1 MPPVRVAVRSLAFTL
16 LAAAAAPACS
26 ATGAQPAEHVGTA
39 RSAPARPQQSARK
52 VKLAVIGTSDLHG
65 HIDMLP
71 ALAGHLANLRASG
84 EVDATLLVDGGD
96 LFQGTLESNPNEG
109 AAVIAAYNQI
119 GYAASAIG
127 NHEFD
132 FGPEGE
138 RAVPGPGDDPR
149 GALKARAATAH
160 FPFLAANVIDSAT
173 GKPVAWPH
181 FAPSAM
187 VERAGVRIGI
197 IGISTESTP
206 HTTMASNFA
215 GLSIAPL
222 AATIAGEAAR
232 LRGRGAQV
240 VVVTAHAGG
249 RCRDLDDASDVASC
263 EPDQEIFQVAR
274 ALPPGAVDVIV
285 GGHTHAGVAHEV
297 AGIAIV
303 QSFANGV
310 AFGRVDLVV
319 DPARPGGAVLER
331 HIHSPRFVCG
341 ERSAPKSDRDAEPAA
356 CHPSP
361 YAGRPVAPDAKVA
374 AIVEPYIASARKLR
388 DSELGVVVD
397 APVRRAWAQES
408 ALGNLFADLMRASAR
423 DADVAITNGG
433 GLRADLPAGPLTYGA
448 LYQAMPFDNRF
459 ARVRVTGAQLGH
471 IVATNLM
478 KEGGIFSLSGV
489 RASARCRGAELE
501 VTLVR
506 QGGRRVRDRDRLV
519 LLTSDFLATGGDAML
534 AGLELPDGAV
544 HLDEGAPIRDALA
557 EVLRARGG
565 HLSGD
570 DRHILDKRAPRI
582 ALPGPRP
589 VKCK

>member
-1 MPPVRVAVRSLAFTL
+1 MPAVRAATHLLAFALIATS
-16 LAAAAAPACS
+16 AACS
-26 ATGAQPAEHVGTA
+26 GSSGARPAEHIGTSRSSPPAAHHA
-39 RSAPARPQQSARK
+39 RR

-71 ALAGHLANLRASG
+71 GLAGHLANLRASG
-84 EVDATLLVDGGD
+84 EVDGMLLVDGGD

-119 GYAASAIG
+119 GYAASAVG

-149 GALKARAATAH
+149 GALKARAAAAH
-160 FPFLAANVIDSAT
+160 FPFLAANVLDSAT
-173 GKPVAWPH
+173 GRPVAWPH
-181 FAPSAM
+181 FAPSVM

-197 IGISTESTP
+197 IGLSTESTP
-206 HTTMASNFA
+206 HTTMSSNFA

-222 AATIAGEAAR
+222 APAVAAEAAR
-232 LRGRGAQV
+232 LRSRGAQV
-240 VVVTAHAGG
+240 IVVAAHAGG
-249 RCRDLDDASDVASC
+249 RCRDFDDPRDAASC
-263 EPDQEIFQVAR
+263 EPDQEIFEVAR
-274 ALPPGAVDVIV
+274 ALPPHTVDVIV

-297 AGIAIV
+297 AGVAIV
-303 QSFANGV
+303 QSFSNGA

-319 DPARPGGAVLER
+319 DPARRGGAVVER
-331 HIHSPRFVCG
+331 RIHPPRFVCG
-341 ERSAPKSDRDAEPAA
+341 DRPTPSSDRDAEPTA
-356 CHPSP
+356 CQPAP
-361 YAGRPVAPDAKVA
+361 YAGRPVVPDRRVA
-374 AIVEPYIASARKLR
+374 AIVAPYIESARKLR
-388 DSELGVVVD
+388 DTQLGVVVD
-397 APVRRAWAQES
+397 SPVRRAWAQES
-408 ALGNLFADLMRASAR
+408 ALGNLFADLMRQAGR

-471 IVATNLM
+471 IVAGNVM
-478 KEGGIFSLSGV
+478 KGGGIFSLSGV
-489 RASARCRGAELE
+489 RASARCRGGELAVSLRRE
-501 VTLVR
+501 D
-506 QGGRRVRDRDRLV
+506 GRRVRDRDQLL
-519 LLTSDFLATGGDAML
+519 LLTSDFLATGGDGML
-534 AGLELPDGAV
+534 AGLDLPDGAV
-544 HLDEGAPIRDALA
+544 RLDEGAPIRDALA

-570 DRHILDKRAPRI
+570 DRHVIDKRAPRI